1 MANHFD
7 LNTSQMST
15 QPFSAAAERNR
26 EPILNVLCNLLA
38 DRGRALE
45 IGSGTAQ
52 HVRYFAQAL
61 PGWVWQPSEAPDQ
74 YEILVAGLSGQPR
87 SEMIRSPITL
97 DVAAEWPPFA
107 ETFDVIY
114 SANTAHIMSW
124 PEVEAMFAG
133 VVKCLSL
140 EGQFV
145 LYGPF
150 KLHGR
155 HHAESNA
162 QFDASLRQRDPAMG
176 IRDLDAL
183 DTLAASVGLVRVA
196 EFAMPANNH
205 VLVFRPSRDT

>member
-1 MANHFD
+1 
-7 LNTSQMST
+7 MSHR
-15 QPFSAAAERNR
+15 PFSAAAERNR
-26 EPILNVLCNLLA
+26 EPILNSLRHLLA
-38 DRGRALE
+38 DSGRALE

-52 HVRYFAQAL
+52 HVLHFAPAL

-74 YEILVAGLSGQPR
+74 FETLVASLSDPARPQT
-87 SEMIRSPITL
+87 IRAPITL
-97 DVAAEWPPFA
+97 DVAAEWPVSA

-124 PEVEAMFAG
+124 LEVEAMFAG
-133 VVKCLSL
+133 VAKRLSV
-140 EGQFV
+140 EGQFI

-150 KLHGR
+150 KLGGR

-162 QFDASLRQRDPAMG
+162 QFDASLRQRDPVMG

-183 DTLAASVGLVRVA
+183 DTLAATVGLVRVA

-205 VLVFRPSRDT
+205 LLVFRPNRDTRDTRER